1 MDAIHLEGIELR
13 ARIGVSE
20 EERAAPQR
28 LSVCLTVW
36 PVTDF
41 DELADQIAQAVDYA
55 AVCDTV
61 RNLVAGRTDK
71 LIETLAGAIASHLLA
86 TFPIARVRVEVRK
99 FILPDV
105 DHVAV
110 VLTRER
116 PAGA

>member
-20 EERAAPQR
+20 GERAAPQR
-28 LSVCLTVW
+28 LSVSITLW
-36 PVTDF
+36 PVAGF
-41 DELADQIAQAVDYA
+41 DELEDQVAQAVDYA
-55 AVCDTV
+55 AVCDMV
-61 RNLVAGRTDK
+61 RSLVAAQTDK